1 MCWTFLDLPSWPRHP
16 VLIGCLL
23 LDCIASQ
30 RSVFVSCMFI
40 PTSAVLSLA
49 CNCTN
54 ILSVWYSLVVYW
66 YGANCG
72 LCRKDLNV

>member
-1 MCWTFLDLPSWPRHP
+1 MCWTFLDLPSWPRLP

-49 CNCTN
+49 CSCTKYIISMVFFGS
-54 ILSVWYSLVVYW
+54 ILVW
-66 YGANCG
+66 
-72 LCRKDLNV
+72 R

>member
-1 MCWTFLDLPSWPRHP
+1 MCWTFLDLPSWPRLP

-30 RSVFVSCMFI
+30 RCVFVSCKFI

-49 CNCTN
+49 CRCTIYIISMVLFGS
-54 ILSVWYSLVVYW
+54 ILVW
-66 YGANCG
+66 
-72 LCRKDLNV
+72 R

>member
-1 MCWTFLDLPSWPRHP
+1 MCWTFLDLPSWPRLP

-30 RSVFVSCMFI
+30 RSVFVSYMFI

-49 CNCTN
+49 CIGTKYS
-54 ILSVWYSLVVYW
+54 ISVVFFGSKLVW
-66 YGANCG
+66 H
-72 LCRKDLNV
+72 